1 MPPTPAAPSAGKP
14 GAVRRRICRLIAP
27 VLLSPLLLG
36 AEDSLTRRP
45 LPAQDHRI
53 PRTLLPVIHSAEAQR
68 ELGITGPD
76 LDRLESVLRT
86 IDADWL
92 RIRNRTE
99 AEIHPV
105 LDRGAEVVLD
115 HLREKR
121 NEAALARL
129 HQLELQAQGPRALLR
144 SELIDGLELTTVQ
157 VRDLGRLFDATDDLR
172 GRARVLA
179 RPPAAPNLL
188 PYQRALTGEKA
199 AVDRILTADQIQ
211 RWNAL
216 LGPRQNTAAYER
228 IHPLAPAALEA
239 GAWLNG
245 TNASLAA
252 LRGRVL
258 VVLFYSFQDAHSL
271 SANQACNRWHRSF
284 ANNGLSVIGIQSPK
298 VDAERDYA
306 AFGLSLL
313 RDKIQFPVLLD
324 ADKSNWEAWGNDAW
338 PTLFV
343 IDRRGYIRGW
353 WSGQL
358 HTSNAGSAARI
369 EQVIRRLL
377 AEPVPPPV
385 SRP

>member
-1 MPPTPAAPSAGKP
+1 MPPTSAVPSAGRP
-14 GAVRRRICRLIAP
+14 GARRRWIHGLIAP
-27 VLLSPLLLG
+27 VLLFPLLLG
-36 AEDSLTRRP
+36 AQDPLTRRP

-53 PRTLLPVIHSAEAQR
+53 PRTLLPLIHSAEAQR

-76 LDRLESVLRT
+76 LDRLESVLRS
-86 IDADWL
+86 IDAEWL
-92 RIRNRTE
+92 RMRNRTE
-99 AEIHPV
+99 TEIHPV

-121 NEAALARL
+121 NDAALARL

-144 SELIDGLELTTVQ
+144 AEVIDALELTTVQ

-172 GRARVLA
+172 RRARMLS
-179 RPPAAPNLL
+179 RPPSVPNLL
-188 PYQRALTGEKA
+188 PYQRALVAEKA
-199 AVDRILTADQIQ
+199 AVDRILTTDQIQ
-211 RWNAL
+211 RWNGL
-216 LGPRQNTAAYER
+216 LAPKQDTTAYER
-228 IHPLAPAALEA
+228 VLPLAPSTLEP

-252 LRGRVL
+252 LRGRVV
-258 VVLFYSFQDAHSL
+258 VVLFYSFQDADSL
-271 SANQACNRWHRSF
+271 SANQACNRWHRAY
-284 ANNGLSVIGIQSPK
+284 ANNGLTVIGIQSPK

-324 ADKSNWEAWGNDAW
+324 ADKSNWEAWGNEAW

-353 WSGQL
+353 WSGRLQA
-358 HTSNAGSAARI
+358 SNAGGEARI

-377 AEPVPPPV
+377 AEPIPPPR